1 MRETNALFSILLL
14 LIFMK
19 QGIAQIT
26 FIEDPVTFPPPVCY
40 GLPVDANTKI
50 LPRSELLSRLKSTAV
65 KKADIRVTYHDF
77 PPAAKTAFDYAVTLW
92 ASMITSPVPIRIDA
106 TWEKLPSGVLGS
118 TGPSVY
124 YRGIDGSSDVFK
136 FYPVVLAERM
146 LGRDI
151 NGEDQPDMYG
161 SFSNDLS
168 LWYFGTDG
176 NCPSGKY
183 DFVTTVLHELC
194 HGLGFVR
201 SFTYYSATREGDYG
215 LGSTNVP
222 VIFDKYVTNI
232 YGLNLIDTNYY
243 PRPSTLLGSAL
254 RSNKVYFDGIIAQ
267 SANSGFNAKLYAPAK
282 WDQGSSIAHLDD
294 SKYDG
299 TVNSLM
305 THATQTMEVI
315 HDPGPITLGIMG
327 DLGWIHTWIKHDT
340 LPDIEDLTSRVTV
353 KAVITS
359 DTAISRN
366 SVKLYFS
373 SDTFKT
379 SFEKPLVPTGNANEF
394 SADIP
399 LTKLEQR
406 IFYYISVKDT
416 FQRLFTAPSGA
427 PDFVYSFYIGED
439 TIRPYIQH
447 QPVPY
452 VLDVADS
459 VIIEAVV
466 RDNLGVD
473 TAFIEYLINK
483 TPRPAIGLRHDSLVY
498 YSASI
503 PVRLAGITADD
514 TIFYRILAK
523 DKSKAHNETYFPE
536 SGYFTL
542 QVEPVPEAVRSYH
555 NDFNAGTFDF
565 LMNGFSIDQPT
576 GFYTLGLHSEHPY
589 RSPDIDNQKL
599 NFTAQLRIPLILTGP
614 VTYMTFWEIALVE
627 PGEENST
634 FGTTDFY
641 DYVVVEGSKDG
652 GSTWKPFAPGWDC
665 RAYPEWLEKY
675 NSLKDIRGNSLAV
688 GDMSFYKLRTLN
700 LLSDPSF
707 QPEDTVLI
715 RFHLFSDPYAHGWG
729 WAIDNIHIQ
738 DHVEVPFVSVSQE
751 NLSVF
756 PNPASEYLHVSL
768 KGLFVRDKVTVTIVN
783 LLGQVRW
790 SETLSESKIDRVLKI
805 PVQNW
810 KDGMYLITLFTENG
824 NVSRRFVISH

>member
-1 MRETNALFSILLL
+1 MRKTSALFSILLL
-14 LIFMK
+14 IFIGK
-19 QGIAQIT
+19 GTAQVT
-26 FIEDPVTFPPPVCY
+26 FFGEPVTFPPPVCY
-40 GLPVDANTKI
+40 GLPVDANTRI
-50 LPRSELLSRLKSTAV
+50 LPRPELLSRLKSASV

-77 PPAAKTAFDYAVTLW
+77 PSAAKTAFDYAVSLW

-124 YRGIDGSSDVFK
+124 YRGFDGSSDVFK
-136 FYPVVLAERM
+136 FFPVVLAERM

-151 NGEDQPDMYG
+151 NGEDQPDIYG

-215 LGSTNVP
+215 LGSTGIP

-232 YGLNLIDTNYY
+232 YGLYLVDTNYY

-254 RSNKVYFDGIIAQ
+254 RSNKVYFDGIVAR
-267 SANSGFNAKLYAPAK
+267 SANSGFNAKLYAPSK

-299 TVNSLM
+299 TINGLM

-315 HDPGPITLGIMG
+315 HDPGPIALGILG

-353 KAVITS
+353 RAVVTS
-359 DTAISRN
+359 DTALSRN

-373 SDTFKT
+373 SDTFRT
-379 SFEKPLVPTGNANEF
+379 STVKPLLPTGNPNEF

-399 LTKLEQR
+399 LTKLGQR

-439 TIRPYIQH
+439 TIKPYIQH

-459 VIIEAVV
+459 VILEAVV

-473 TAFIEYLINK
+473 TAFIEYLVNK
-483 TPRPAIGLRHDSLVY
+483 TPQPAIGLRHDSLVY

-514 TIFYRILAK
+514 TIFYRIVAR
-523 DKSKAHNETYFPE
+523 DKSKAHNETRLPE

-542 QVEPVPEAVRSYH
+542 QVEPVPEPVRSYH
-555 NDFNAGTFDF
+555 NDFNSGTFDF
-565 LMNGFSIDQPT
+565 LMNGFSIDQPS

-589 RSPDIDNQKL
+589 RSPDMDNQKL
-599 NFTAQLRIPLILTGP
+599 NFTAQLRIPVILTGP
-614 VTYMTFWEIALVE
+614 ATYMTFWEIALVE
-627 PGEENST
+627 PGEENSV
-634 FGTTDFY
+634 FGSTDFY

-652 GSTWKPFAPGWDC
+652 GSTWKPFVPGWDC
-665 RAYPEWLEKY
+665 RAYPEWLAKY
-675 NSLKDIRGNSLAV
+675 NSSKDIRGNSLAV
-688 GDMSFYKLRTLN
+688 GDMSLFKVRVIN
-700 LLSDPSF
+700 LLSDPYF

-715 RFHLFSDPYAHGWG
+715 RFRLFSDPYAHGWG

-738 DHVEVPFVSVSQE
+738 DYVDVPSVSVTQE

-756 PNPASEYLHVSL
+756 PNPASEYLYVSL
-768 KGLFVRDKVTVTIVN
+768 KGLPVRDKVTLTIVN
-783 LLGQVRW
+783 LLGQVQW
-790 SETLSESKIDRVLKI
+790 SETLSGTQNDVALKI
-805 PVQNW
+805 PVQQW
-810 KDGMYLITLFTENG
+810 KDGMYLITLYTASG
-824 NVSRRFVISH
+824 NVSRRLVISH